1 MTSFELRLDEA
12 FNILNKDETPDKL
25 VLPILNIDVTT
36 TNTLWPNVKDLLRRI
51 KRPPVHF
58 IDFLGKH
65 LNTEVTQ
72 RTSSLKDGL
81 IIIGKHN
88 KKKVTQLVEK
98 YLTDFV
104 ICKSCNS
111 YNSKIKKNDMT
122 RKWEF
127 NCNTCKATYSL

>member
-12 FNILNKDETPDKL
+12 FNILNKDETSDKL

>member
-51 KRPPVHF
+51 KRPPMHF